1 MFEKWFKCPLIC
13 ERKCTLYES
22 LKAAWN
28 ELSGLF
34 FKRLW
39 VHGGLSELNISE
51 STLHIFHQN
60 RIFLIFAE
68 RRADLEHFTL
78 LLLSCCCLCDIQRHA
93 CKFSRSVCDTF
104 PTICNRVKRLTG
116 RVCLASNFHDWI
128 FHEKKARNLM
138 KFNIFVPF
146 LLSD

>member
-1 MFEKWFKCPLIC
+1 MFVIFENGLSIHWFMKGNVH
-13 ERKCTLYES
+13 KLYKS

-28 ELSGLF
+28 ELSGL

-68 RRADLEHFTL
+68 RCADLEHF
-78 LLLSCCCLCDIQRHA
+78 LLLSCCCLCDIQRMQI
-93 CKFSRSVCDTF
+93 FSFSLRYV

-116 RVCLASNFHDWI
+116 PFRLEFPWLNFMRR
-128 FHEKKARNLM
+128 RNLM
-138 KFNIFVPF
+138 KFNIFVPSSF
-146 LLSD
+146 SD

>member
-1 MFEKWFKCPLIC
+1 MYLNVYFIKKVFYSNKILLFFLIKSIITIGEMFVIFENGLSIHWFMKGNVH
-13 ERKCTLYES
+13 KLYKS

-28 ELSGLF
+28 ELSGL

-68 RRADLEHFTL
+68 RCADLEHF

-104 PTICNRVKRLTG
+104 QQ
-116 RVCLASNFHDWI
+116 
-128 FHEKKARNLM
+128 
-138 KFNIFVPF
+138 FVIV
-146 LLSD
+146 LNA